1 MYNKYL
7 KCFIRKEYIKPNGE
21 NDWLMVNVAEPVKK
35 KYSRSNMTLLLNEYD
50 ARTKQKRKNL

>member
-35 KYSRSNMTLLLNEYD
+35 KIFPL
-50 ARTKQKRKNL
+50 